1 MLLYNEGQE
10 KSALILIYSGMDIVS
25 SLQVKGLG
33 NTGRQCFIK
42 WANKYVTPKL
52 DYSVSGEDLYN
63 ARCAILH
70 TLWIESDMS
79 NRGANLIVYRSGRK
93 KMDLELNEMH
103 SKILK
108 KIANRDIIILWIDD
122 LISAFNEAT
131 NECLDDI
138 YNDTQL
144 KKNFLARANKMII
157 DFQL

>member
-1 MLLYNEGQE
+1 M
-10 KSALILIYSGMDIVS
+10 
-25 SLQVKGLG
+25 
-33 NTGRQCFIK
+33 
-42 WANKYVTPKL
+42 
-52 DYSVSGEDLYN
+52 
-63 ARCAILH
+63 
-70 TLWIESDMS
+70 
-79 NRGANLIVYRSGRK
+79 IVYRSGRK